1 MAIDGR
7 TGSLANGAPG
17 SVRSQPTMSTI
28 DLAAYLGRI
37 EYTGPRRPDL
47 ETLRALHLAH
57 ATHVPFENL
66 DIQMGRPILL
76 DLSSL
81 EDKIVRRHRGGYCF
95 EQNTLFQE
103 VLRAFGFDLIAC
115 EARVRYRAEGQVRP
129 RTHMVLTVAV
139 DGVDY
144 LCDVGFGGDGLLQ
157 PLALDGA
164 PHDEYGRTLRADVEA
179 SEIVLQELRAEGW
192 EDLYGFVPEARH
204 PIDFAVAN
212 WFTSTYPESVFVK
225 TLTVQRAT
233 PTARHA
239 LRQLTYNVRE
249 GTGDTAREIDRGEL
263 IPLLRRTFG
272 IDLPEATRF
281 RALDG
286 SGT

>member
-1 MAIDGR
+1 M
-7 TGSLANGAPG
+7 N
-17 SVRSQPTMSTI
+17 TI
-28 DLAAYLGRI
+28 DLAAYLSRI
-37 EYTGPRRPDL
+37 EYDGPREPDL

-76 DLSSL
+76 DLPSL
-81 EDKIVRRHRGGYCF
+81 EDKLVRRHRGGYCF
-95 EQNTLFQE
+95 EQNTLFQA
-103 VLRAFGFDLIAC
+103 VLLTFGFEVVAC

-129 RTHMVLTVAV
+129 RTHMVLVVAL
-139 DGVDY
+139 DGTRH
-144 LCDVGFGGDGLLQ
+144 LCDVGFGGDGLLL

-164 PHDEYGRTLRADVEA
+164 PHGEYGRTLRAETEA
-179 SEIVLQELRAEGW
+179 AEVVLQQAQAEGW
-192 EDLYGFVPEARH
+192 EDIYGFVPEARH

-239 LRQLTYNVRE
+239 LRQLTYTVRTQAGE
-249 GTGDTAREIDRGEL
+249 ASSEIDRGEL
-263 IPLLRRTFG
+263 ITLLRRTFG

-281 RALDG
+281 SALDG
-286 SGT
+286 SRT